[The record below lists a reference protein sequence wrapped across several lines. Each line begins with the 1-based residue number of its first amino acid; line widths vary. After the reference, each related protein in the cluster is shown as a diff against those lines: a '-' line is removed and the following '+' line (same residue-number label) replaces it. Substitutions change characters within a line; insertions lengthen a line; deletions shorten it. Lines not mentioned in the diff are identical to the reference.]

1 MSNSP
6 NIPIVETPQDSP
18 VVERR
23 GASDRRV
30 DSTRVFSRYWLFG
43 RRKVGRRDGED
54 RNIYVDRYSKGE
66 VFLVVGVLVLSVLD
80 MVFTILHL
88 NAGGTEANPVM
99 AWALEW
105 GGQHAF
111 KAFKLTTTLLG
122 LFVLLVHVRFR
133 RVKTL
138 LTFAFMVYAAILV
151 FHLYL
156 VWLRAAPTYL

>member
-1 MSNSP
+1 MLNSQD
-6 NIPIVETPQDSP
+6 TPSRS
-18 VVERR
+18 VTTAERR
-23 GASDRRV
+23 VGFDRRG
-30 DSTRVFSRYWLFG
+30 DGTRFVSKYWLIG
-43 RRKVGRRDGED
+43 RRKAGRRDDEAQ
-54 RNIYVDRYSKGE
+54 NVYVDRYSTAE
-66 VFLVVGVLVLSVLD
+66 WVLVIGILVLSVLD

-105 GGQHAF
+105 GGQRAF
-111 KAFKLTTTLLG
+111 EMVKLASTFLG

-138 LTFAFMVYAAILV
+138 LAFAFAVYASVFV

-156 VWLRAAPTYL
+156 IWLRSAAEYVG